1 MGKNVTCSREKRH
14 VAPETTKPG
23 WRFPY
28 NFFLMCTYS
37 KVNCIKRSAMKP
49 IFIILYAV
57 IVTLL
62 LSIFMPRLRKAPS
75 KFLWALMIT
84 GLVALIIVVVLV
96 IGR

>member
-1 MGKNVTCSREKRH
+1 
-14 VAPETTKPG
+14 
-23 WRFPY
+23 
-28 NFFLMCTYS
+28 
-37 KVNCIKRSAMKP
+37 MKP

-62 LSIFMPRLRKAPS
+62 LSIFMPRLRKAPR